1 MFRLIL
7 IFLLFIGANLDART
21 LRFGVIATISVAQMQ
36 ERLGPLLHRLEEVT
50 GHSIEFGSGYDYA
63 DTIEKFASGVY
74 DLGYIGPA
82 PYVEVMRRNPHSL
95 WIAAALDS
103 GSSDDFRSAVVVKK
117 GSSIVSLS
125 DLAGKRFAFG
135 SPDSTLSYYVPMK
148 MLMDAGVDRLLGRYD
163 FLGRHD
169 RVASYVIMGKYDA
182 GALKLDVARSY
193 GTHLHIIAVSPS
205 ESDFLIVCSSVMEP
219 KLRETIQKA
228 LLSLHDQEVLRAIK
242 PSLEAFVPRSDS
254 DYDALRALI
263 ESVEGRAKAGSW

>member
-1 MFRLIL
+1 MCRLIL
-7 IFLLFIGANLDART
+7 IFLLFIGDDLSAQT
-21 LRFGVIATISVAQMQ
+21 LRFGVIATVSTAQMQ
-36 ERLGPLLHRLEEVT
+36 ERFAPLLRRLEEIT
-50 GHSIEFGSGYDYA
+50 GHSIELGSGYDYA
-63 DTIEKFASGVY
+63 DTIEKFAAGEY

-82 PYVEVMRRNPHSL
+82 PYIEVMRRKPGSL

-117 GSSIVSLS
+117 GSTIASLN
-125 DLAGKRFAFG
+125 DLSGKRFAFG

-193 GTHLHIIAVSPS
+193 GAHLQIIAVSPIQ
-205 ESDFLIVCSSVMEP
+205 SDFLIVCSADMDP
-219 KLRETIQKA
+219 TLRATIQQT
-228 LLSLHDQEVLRAIK
+228 LLSLQDQKVLRAIK

-254 DYDALRALI
+254 DYDPLRALI